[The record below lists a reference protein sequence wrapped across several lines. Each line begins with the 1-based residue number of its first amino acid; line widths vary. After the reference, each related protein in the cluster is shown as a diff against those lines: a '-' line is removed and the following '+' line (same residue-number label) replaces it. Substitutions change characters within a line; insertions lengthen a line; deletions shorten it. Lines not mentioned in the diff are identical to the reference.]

1 MQIYSRHSRRR
12 VRYALRCLQ
21 GTMTRDDWAAL
32 FLAVSI
38 LLALVM
44 WPVEAGAEGPV
55 GATIP
60 PGGTIPPVTGMH
72 WPAAYVYLPHIERQR
87 IMQQDGG

>member
-21 GTMTRDDWAAL
+21 GTMTREDWAAL

-44 WPVEAGAEGPV
+44 WPGQAGAQEDP
-55 GATIP
+55 I
-60 PGGTIPPVTGMH
+60 GGTVPPITGIACLPDTH
-72 WPAAYVYLPHIERQR
+72 SVAGCEDHVYLPLLAALW
-87 IMQQDGG
+87 D